1 MSAILCIKTAATK
14 RGDDARGTR
23 SQRWGKIMLK
33 KSGQTLPAS
42 ARVLA
47 FVLAGALW
55 LLSPLAQA
63 APPDPIEYGVTVERG
78 DTRSVKRWLDEGLDP
93 EYQADRIGTGLMIAA
108 WNGDI
113 PMMSLFIDRGAN
125 PRRVNKAG
133 EQALLLA
140 AWNGHLDAVKW
151 LLERGAALNRADLQ
165 WSALHYAVFNGQE
178 KVARYLIERGAQI
191 DARSPNQ
198 STPLILAAREGREE
212 LAKTLLEA
220 GADPKAKND
229 WGDSAL
235 TMAMRYDHL
244 RLGKMIASPEEFAIA
259 VKAPKESF
267 GAPSR
272 SLASPGE
279 IDELLRQLRQAQ
291 AEGKPTDELRKKF
304 FAAVDSF
311 RKSSAAVA
319 PSAQASRRPFP
330 RPQTPGTLVITA
342 RRGQVGERAELLPGQ
357 SAPATAAA
365 GASAAGPQAASTPA
379 QVADLLREI
388 RIAAVQGRSTDELHR
403 RLNDAL
409 DRLPR

>member
-1 MSAILCIKTAATK
+1 MMLAKAVLTM
-14 RGDDARGTR
+14 R
-23 SQRWGKIMLK
+23 SLAM
-33 KSGQTLPAS
+33 LPA
-42 ARVLA
+42 
-47 FVLAGALW
+47 FILAGALC
-55 LLSPLAQA
+55 LQSPLAQA
-63 APPDPIEYGVTVERG
+63 AAPDPVEYGITVERG
-78 DTRSVKRWLDEGLDP
+78 DTRTVRRWLDEGLDP
-93 EYQADRIGTGLMIAA
+93 EFQADRIGTGLMIAA

-113 PMMSLFIDRGAN
+113 PMLTLFVERGAN

-151 LLERGAALNRADLQ
+151 LLEHGAAVNRADLQ

-229 WGDSAL
+229 WGDTAL

-267 GAPSR
+267 GTPNR

-291 AEGKPTDELRKKF
+291 AEGRPTDELRQKF

-311 RKSSAAVA
+311 RKAAT
-319 PSAQASRRPFP
+319 PSAQTSRRALP

-342 RRGQVGERAELLPGQ
+342 RRGQVGERAELLPG
-357 SAPATAAA
+357 AAGRPPAAA
-365 GASAAGPQAASTPA
+365 ATSPANAAPSTPA

-388 RIAAVQGRSTDELHR
+388 RIAAVQGRPTDELHR
-403 RLNDAL
+403 RLNEAL
-409 DRLPR
+409 ERLPR